1 MSEIF
6 SVMKWPMIAC
16 LLLPGMLVYLGLH
29 IVKREIIFVDLALA
43 QVAALG
49 TCLGLLLGHE
59 VNDWQ
64 TYLFA
69 LGFTFVGAVI
79 FTLTRNQKTH
89 AVPQEAIIGIVY
101 VVAAAASILLLSQ
114 GNAEANEQIK
124 RTLIGDVL
132 TVSPMQIAKTF
143 ALYVVIGIVHFVFRG
158 KFLAISFEP
167 ERAVAEGLSVRWWD
181 FVFYVLF
188 GFVVTSFVQIGGVL
202 LIFSYLIVPAVCA
215 SFLARKLRSLL
226 LIGWLTATLASV
238 AGLFC
243 SYQYDLPTGAA
254 IVCMLGVALVIAAS
268 TATLKRRLQRDPQVI
283 PREKDNQKAL
293 APEK

>member
-1 MSEIF
+1 
-6 SVMKWPMIAC
+6 
-16 LLLPGMLVYLGLH
+16 
-29 IVKREIIFVDLALA
+29 
-43 QVAALG
+43 
-49 TCLGLLLGHE
+49 
-59 VNDWQ
+59 
-64 TYLFA
+64 
-69 LGFTFVGAVI
+69 
-79 FTLTRNQKTH
+79 
-89 AVPQEAIIGIVY
+89 
-101 VVAAAASILLLSQ
+101 
-114 GNAEANEQIK
+114 
-124 RTLIGDVL
+124 
-132 TVSPMQIAKTF
+132 MQIAKTF